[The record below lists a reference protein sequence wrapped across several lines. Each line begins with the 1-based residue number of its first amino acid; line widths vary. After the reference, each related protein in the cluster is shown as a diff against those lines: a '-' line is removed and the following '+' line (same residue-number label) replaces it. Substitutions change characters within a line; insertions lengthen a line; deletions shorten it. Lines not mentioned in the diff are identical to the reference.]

1 MLEATRTLWRQ
12 DRETAGFAASLV
24 FVALSSVRDVYFA
37 RLFQREQSPMVV
49 AAVAFTLCTAVYLP
63 IVLRRDRVSVARLVR
78 RPRDLFW
85 VNATAAMAWLSFFRA
100 LSLVEPALVQILFAG
115 VGPLA
120 VAGVAGW
127 RGEGETLAAA
137 ERRGLVGLSGAVAL
151 AGTVAILEA
160 RDTWAT
166 ALGVSLAVGS
176 GLAITANTVLCRR
189 LNDAGVAPM
198 ALVAMR
204 FPGTAIAAAAIATLT
219 GTSGTAMVGTGALAP
234 IVLGSL
240 VLVVLPVYVNQVG
253 VALASPFTVRVALA
267 GAPAL
272 IFALQLAEGR
282 LPSSPWVIATASLYG
297 VCAMAV
303 ALARRQAIRSH
314 GDGEGGR

>member
-1 MLEATRTLWRQ
+1 MLEATRSLWRQ
-12 DRETAGFAASLV
+12 DRETAGFVASLA
-24 FVALSSVRDVYFA
+24 FVALASVRDVYFSG
-37 RLFQREQSPMVV
+37 LFQRHSPMVV

-63 IVLRRDRVSVARLVR
+63 IALGRDAASVAMLAR

-120 VAGVAGW
+120 VAAADEW
-127 RGEGETLAAA
+127 RGSGERLAIA
-137 ERRGLVGLSGAVAL
+137 ERRGLLGLLGAVVL
-151 AGTVAILEA
+151 AGVVAVVEA
-160 RDTWAT
+160 RDAGAA
-166 ALGVSLAVGS
+166 ALGVGLAVGS

-189 LNDAGVAPM
+189 LNDAGVSPM

-204 FPGTAIAAAAIATLT
+204 FPATAIVAAVIAS
-219 GTSGTAMVGTGALAP
+219 TSGAALAEALTPGALTS
-234 IVLGSL
+234 IVVGSL

-253 VALASPFTVRVALA
+253 VALASPLTVRVALA

-272 IFALQLAEGR
+272 IFVLQLAEGR
-282 LPSSPWVIATASLYG
+282 LPSSAWAIAAATLYAI
-297 VCAMAV
+297 CAVAV
-303 ALARRQAIRSH
+303 ALARRHAIRSL
-314 GDGEGGR
+314 RAS